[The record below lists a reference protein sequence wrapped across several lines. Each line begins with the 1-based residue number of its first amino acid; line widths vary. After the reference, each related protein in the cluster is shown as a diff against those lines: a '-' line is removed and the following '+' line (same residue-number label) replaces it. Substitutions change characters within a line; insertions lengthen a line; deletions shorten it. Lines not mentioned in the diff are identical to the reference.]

1 MNIEII
7 NQVLVLFSI
16 MIVGYYARKRN
27 IIYDEINKGLTQIL
41 LRITLPMLIVS
52 SFNFT
57 YSPELMGNMA
67 VVFLASFF
75 IFIVLII
82 INKVLFF
89 MFENDKKAVLKFM
102 TVFSNAGFIGFPIL
116 LSVYGKI
123 GVLYGAI
130 FNINFNLFIWT
141 YGLSLYTG
149 EKGLKNIKG
158 LIINPGIL
166 AVIIGVVRV
175 AFSIP
180 VPSVIQGTLEMV
192 GNMTTPISMIIIGAM
207 LTEVKVKDIVKDLSL
222 YYAIIIKLGVVP
234 FVTMIIMRLLS
245 IDPIIANTIIILEAM
260 PTGTLCAIFAE
271 NTNNAPEYASKV
283 VFITTLFSVI
293 TIPLWLTVLS

>member
-57 YSPELMGNMA
+57 YSPELMGDMA

-82 INKVLFF
+82 INKVLFLK
-89 MFENDKKAVLKFM
+89 FENDKKAVLKFM

-234 FVTMIIMRLLS
+234 FITMIIMRILS